1 MIETALVLPSPRALL
16 PSLSAADPVPE
27 LRAACAAAIGG
38 LLSEQPRPDRRGGS
52 TRERCRTVLVVSP
65 SRSVTASPGTCWGRG
80 ASRPRSRCPYT
91 AAALLEIDEPTTL
104 VVMADGSASRGE
116 KAPGHLHP
124 DAVAFD
130 DRIDAALR
138 WGDVD
143 ALAAIDTGQATEL
156 WCEGAPGFHVLAE
169 VARGRPIEA
178 EVSYADAP
186 YGVAWWVARWHLGAG
201 DATHGL
207 DS

>member
-16 PSLSAADPVPE
+16 PSLSADDPVPE
-27 LRAACAAAIGG
+27 LRAACAAAIGR
-38 LLSEQPRPDRRGGS
+38 LLSEHPGRIVVVAAPVSAANRVRGVTEPLGHRVARHLLG
-52 TRERCRTVLVVSP
+52 TRSFEAQVAL
-65 SRSVTASPGTCWGRG
+65 
-80 ASRPRSRCPYT
+80 PYT
-91 AAALLEIDEPTTL
+91 AAALLEISGPTTL

-138 WGDVD
+138 AGDVD
-143 ALAAIDTGQATEL
+143 TLSAIDATQATEL

-178 EVSYADAP
+178 EVDYADAP
-186 YGVAWWVARWHLGAG
+186 YGVAWWVARWDLGAG
-201 DATHGL
+201 DAALRPG
-207 DS
+207 S